1 MSVFIEGSAFPLGI
15 INANGWGVPFTEA
28 DNALA
33 TLQSSVVRICSRMG
47 PHDCDYAADP
57 FSEIG
62 KVVEAWR
69 EGDDIKV
76 KAEITDSVA
85 AQKIE
90 DGTWKTNWSVFV
102 GFNDVDAG
110 GWVHGIAAES
120 ITIVNDP
127 AWPTSSWKIVSASD
141 GSKKGIKIISQF
153 TVKKTASKTEGEITP
168 DETVEELKKKLADTE
183 KELAELKAKAQT
195 PGSTGDAGNAGKG
208 GEGGEGGESGES
220 GEGGEGGDTGGL
232 EKEVANLRASNAT
245 LEKQIKENKKLL
257 ASYEVEK
264 AKMIP
269 ISELETRIAAALEKH
284 DTEIAAKIER
294 DNAFALFAAVRKERL
309 GKDTNPDEYK
319 NLSAAD
325 FKNIVEDMGGPKK
338 ASASGSGFSYPA
350 SSAPKG
356 STVGR
361 WNSTKKEWV

>member
-1 MSVFIEGSAFPLGI
+1 MSVFIEGTAFPLGI

-47 PHDCDYAADP
+47 PHDCDYAGDP

-141 GSKKGIKIISQF
+141 GSKKGIRIISQF
-153 TVKKTASKTEGEITP
+153 TVKKTASKKTEGDTIPE
-168 DETVEELKKKLADTE
+168 ETVEELKQKLADTE

-195 PGSTGDAGNAGKG
+195 PPGEAGDTGD
-208 GEGGEGGESGES
+208 
-220 GEGGEGGDTGGL
+220 GGEGGDGGDAAAL
-232 EKEVANLRASNAT
+232 EKQVGELQASNAK
-245 LEKQIKENKKLL
+245 LEKQIEENKKLI
-257 ASYEVEK
+257 ASYEIEK

-284 DTEIAAKIER
+284 DKEIAAKIER

-309 GKDTNPDEYK
+309 GKDTNPDDYK

-325 FKNIVEDMGGPKK
+325 FNKVAEDLGGLKK
-338 ASASGSGFSYPA
+338 MSASGSGFSYPA
-350 SSAPKG
+350 STSPKG

-361 WNSTKKEWV
+361 YDSVKKEWVN